1 MSNNIGKRL
10 RDLRGNKTMEEVA
23 SELNITK
30 QAIFNYE
37 NNIRV
42 PRDEIKIKLSE
53 YYNKSVQEIFFD

>member
-23 SELNITK
+23 NELNITR
-30 QAIFNYE
+30 QAIYNYE

-42 PRDEIKIKLSE
+42 PKDEIKIKISE

>member
-23 SELNITK
+23 NELNITR
-30 QAIFNYE
+30 QAIYNYE
-37 NNIRV
+37 NDIRV
-42 PRDEIKIKLSE
+42 PKDEIKIKLSE